1 MARYQ
6 SPRRSDEE
14 WFRLI
19 NECRRSG
26 LSDSQ
31 WCKQHDIRDSTFFC
45 AVKRLREKAYAIP
58 DRENSIDVLSG
69 SLPKQDVVRID
80 IEPESLPLSRPDPMQ
95 VVPASYLDNSHTIEI
110 DVHGINIRVFN
121 SVDTGLLKTVLSA
134 LGGVGCQVISP
145 V

>member
-6 SPRRSDEE
+6 SPSRSDEE
-14 WFRLI
+14 WFRII

-45 AVKRLREKAYAIP
+45 AVSRLRKKAYAIP
-58 DRENSIDVLSG
+58 DRSKSIDVLSE

-80 IEPESLPLSRPDPMQ
+80 IEPEPLQLSRPEPMQ
-95 VVPASYLDNSHTIEI
+95 VMPATYLDNSHTIEI

-121 SVDTGLLKTVLSA
+121 SVDRELLKTVLSA
-134 LGGVGCQVISP
+134 LGGA
-145 V
+145 

>member
-6 SPRRSDEE
+6 SPSRSDEE
-14 WFRLI
+14 WFQLI

-45 AVKRLREKAYAIP
+45 AVSRLRKKAYAIP
-58 DRENSIDVLSG
+58 DRNKSIDVLSD
-69 SLPKQDVVRID
+69 SLPKQDVVRIN
-80 IEPESLPLSRPDPMQ
+80 IEPEPLQLSKPEPMQ
-95 VVPASYLDNSHTIEI
+95 VMPAMYLDNSHTIEI

-121 SVDTGLLKTVLSA
+121 SVDRELLKTVLSA
-134 LGGVGCQVISP
+134 LGGA
-145 V
+145 

>member
-6 SPRRSDEE
+6 SPSRSDEE
-14 WFRLI
+14 WFQII

-31 WCKQHDIRDSTFFC
+31 WCKQHDIRESTLFC
-45 AVKRLREKAYAIP
+45 AVGRLRKKAYAIP
-58 DRENSIDVLSG
+58 DRNKSIDVLSS

-80 IEPESLPLSRPDPMQ
+80 IEPEILSPDRPEPMQ
-95 VVPASYLDNSHTIEI
+95 VVPATYLDNSHTIEI

-121 SVDTGLLKTVLSA
+121 SVDTAVLKTVLSA
-134 LGGVGCQVISP
+134 LGGAGC
-145 V
+145 

>member
-6 SPRRSDEE
+6 SPSRSDEE
-14 WFRLI
+14 WFHII

-45 AVKRLREKAYAIP
+45 AVSRLRKKAYAIP
-58 DRENSIDVLSG
+58 DRNRSIDVLSE

-80 IEPESLPLSRPDPMQ
+80 IEPEPLQLSKPEPMQ
-95 VVPASYLDNSHTIEI
+95 VMPATYLDKSHTIEI

-121 SVDTGLLKTVLSA
+121 SVDRELLRTVLSA
-134 LGGVGCQVISP
+134 LGGVGC
-145 V
+145 

>member
-6 SPRRSDEE
+6 SPSRSDEE
-14 WFRLI
+14 WFQVI

-31 WCKQHDIRDSTFFC
+31 WCKQHDIRESTFFC
-45 AVKRLREKAYAIP
+45 AVGRLRKKAYAIP
-58 DRENSIDVLSG
+58 ERNKSIDVLSS

-80 IEPESLPLSRPDPMQ
+80 IEPEILSPDRPEQMQ
-95 VVPASYLDNSHTIEI
+95 VVPATYLDNSHTIEI

-121 SVDTGLLKTVLSA
+121 SVDTAVLKTVLSA
-134 LGGVGCQVISP
+134 LGGAEC
-145 V
+145 

>member
-6 SPRRSDEE
+6 SPSRSDEE
-14 WFRLI
+14 WFRII

-31 WCKQHDIRDSTFFC
+31 WCKQHDIRESTFFC
-45 AVKRLREKAYAIP
+45 AVSRLRKKAYAIP
-58 DRENSIDVLSG
+58 NRDKSIDILPD

-80 IEPESLPLSRPDPMQ
+80 IEPEPIQLSKPEPMQ
-95 VVPASYLDNSHTIEI
+95 VMPATYLDNSHTIEI

-121 SVDTGLLKTVLSA
+121 SVDKELLKTVLSA
-134 LGGVGCQVISP
+134 LGGA
-145 V
+145 

>member
-6 SPRRSDEE
+6 SPSRSDEE
-14 WFRLI
+14 WFRII

-31 WCKQHDIRDSTFFC
+31 WCKQHDIRESTFFC
-45 AVKRLREKAYAIP
+45 AVSRLRKKAYAIP
-58 DRENSIDVLSG
+58 NRDKSTDILPD

-80 IEPESLPLSRPDPMQ
+80 IEPEPLQLSRPEQMQ
-95 VVPASYLDNSHTIEI
+95 VMPAVYLDNSHTIEI

-121 SVDTGLLKTVLSA
+121 SVDRELLKTVLSA
-134 LGGVGCQVISP
+134 LGGA
-145 V
+145 

>member
-6 SPRRSDEE
+6 SPSRSDEE
-14 WFRLI
+14 WFRII

-45 AVKRLREKAYAIP
+45 AVSRLRKKAYAIP
-58 DRENSIDVLSG
+58 DRNRSIDVFPE

-80 IEPESLPLSRPDPMQ
+80 IEPEPLQLSKPEPMQ
-95 VVPASYLDNSHTIEI
+95 VMPATYLDNSHTIEI

-121 SVDTGLLKTVLSA
+121 SVDRELLKTVLSA
-134 LGGVGCQVISP
+134 LGGA
-145 V
+145 

>member
-6 SPRRSDEE
+6 SPSRSDEE
-14 WFRLI
+14 WFQII

-31 WCKQHDIRDSTFFC
+31 WCKQHDIRESTFFC
-45 AVKRLREKAYAIP
+45 AVGRLRKKAYAIP
-58 DRENSIDVLSG
+58 DRNKSIDVLSS

-80 IEPESLPLSRPDPMQ
+80 IEPEILSPDRPEPMQ
-95 VVPASYLDNSHTIEI
+95 VVPATYLDNSHTIEI

-121 SVDTGLLKTVLSA
+121 SVDTAVLKTVLSA
-134 LGGVGCQVISP
+134 LGGAGC
-145 V
+145 

>member
-6 SPRRSDEE
+6 SPSRSDEE
-14 WFRLI
+14 WFQII

-31 WCKQHDIRDSTFFC
+31 WCKQHDIRESTFFC
-45 AVKRLREKAYAIP
+45 AVGRLRKKAYAIP
-58 DRENSIDVLSG
+58 DRNKSVDILSS

-80 IEPESLPLSRPDPMQ
+80 IEPEILSPDRAEPMQ
-95 VVPASYLDNSHTIEI
+95 VLPAPYLDNSHTIEI

-121 SVDTGLLKTVLSA
+121 SVDTVLLKTVLSA
-134 LGGVGCQVISP
+134 LGGAGC
-145 V
+145 

>member
-6 SPRRSDEE
+6 SPSRSDEE
-14 WFRLI
+14 WFRII

-45 AVKRLREKAYAIP
+45 AVSRLRKKAYAIP
-58 DRENSIDVLSG
+58 NRSKSIDVLSE

-80 IEPESLPLSRPDPMQ
+80 IEPEPLQLSKPEPMQ
-95 VVPASYLDNSHTIEI
+95 VMPATYLDNSHTIEI

-121 SVDTGLLKTVLSA
+121 SVDRELLKTVLSA
-134 LGGVGCQVISP
+134 LGGVGC
-145 V
+145 